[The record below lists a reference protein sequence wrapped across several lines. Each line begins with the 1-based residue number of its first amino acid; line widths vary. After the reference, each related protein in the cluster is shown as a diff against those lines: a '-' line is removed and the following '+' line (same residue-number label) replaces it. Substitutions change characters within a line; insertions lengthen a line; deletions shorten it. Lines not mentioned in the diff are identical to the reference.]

1 MDLRLAMRVERDSQI
16 AFVGAGGKTTAIF
29 KLARQLQPP
38 VFITTTTHLACS
50 QASIADKHVEWIKRG
65 ISPDFNTLLKS
76 GIVLITS
83 GPGEEN
89 RLKGLSNPVLSEL
102 HQFCLNHRIPLLI
115 EADGAR
121 QLSLKVPAEYE
132 PAIPEFANHTV
143 VLAGLSAIGKP
154 LSSNTVHRSE
164 KYSKI
169 TGKHS
174 GEIIQSEDFAA
185 ILRHPEGGLKNVPI
199 SSRKTLILN
208 QAENIDP
215 VSIIRPVIQNS
226 IDYFDSVIV
235 AELQHDK
242 VYSVHEKSSGIIL
255 AAGAS
260 ERYGEP
266 KQLTLWKGKPLIR
279 HVVESALASPLSEV
293 IVVIGAVINPL
304 LEILKDLP
312 ITIVRNQNWQEG
324 QSTSIQIGLDQVNQ
338 HSGAALFL
346 LCDQPQIPV
355 NLIDEI
361 LRVHTFSLAP
371 IIAPE
376 FEGQRGNPVLF
387 DRVTFSSL
395 RNIKGDK
402 GGRAIFREFSPL
414 LFPWNDSRI
423 LLDIDKPEDLA
434 GIPPE

>member
-16 AFVGAGGKTTAIF
+16 AFVGAGGKTIAIS
-29 KLARQLQPP
+29 KLAQQLQPP

-50 QASIADKHVEWIKRG
+50 QASFADKQVEWIKGG
-65 ISPDFNTLLKS
+65 ISPGLNTLLKS
-76 GIVLITS
+76 GIVLLTS

-89 RLKGLSNPVLSEL
+89 RLKGLSDPEIYEL
-102 HQFCLNHRIPLLI
+102 HQFCLHHRIPLLI

-121 QLSLKVPAEYE
+121 QLSLKAPSEYE
-132 PAIPEFANHTV
+132 PAIPVFANHIV

-154 LSSNTVHRSE
+154 LSANTVHRSE
-164 KYSKI
+164 KYSQI
-169 TGKHS
+169 TGKQS
-174 GEIIQSEDFAA
+174 GEIIQPEDFSV
-185 ILRHPEGGLKNVPI
+185 ILRHPEGGLKNVPVN
-199 SSRKTLILN
+199 SRRTLILN

-215 VSIIRPVIQNS
+215 VSIIRPVIQNT
-226 IDYFDSVIV
+226 IDVFDSVIV
-235 AELQHDK
+235 AELQQDK
-242 VYSVHEKSSGIIL
+242 VYSVHEKTTGIIL

-266 KQLTLWKGKPLIR
+266 KQLTLWNGKPLIR
-279 HVVESALASPLSEV
+279 HVIESALSSSLSEI

-304 LEILKDLP
+304 LEILTDLP
-312 ITIVRNQNWQEG
+312 IRIVRNQHWQEG
-324 QSTSIQIGLDQVNQ
+324 QSTSIQMGLDHVNE

-361 LRVHTFSLAP
+361 LRVHTISLAP

-395 RNIKGDK
+395 RSIKGDK
-402 GGRAIFREFSPL
+402 GGRAIFKEFRPL

-434 GIPPE
+434 GLPPV